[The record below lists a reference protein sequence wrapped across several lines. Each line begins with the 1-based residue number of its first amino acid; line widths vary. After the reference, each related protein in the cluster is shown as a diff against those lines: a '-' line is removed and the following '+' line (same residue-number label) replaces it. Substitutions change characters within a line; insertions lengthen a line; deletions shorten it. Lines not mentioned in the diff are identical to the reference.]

1 MMGIFKRSIAM
12 RLTAWT
18 VVATLIIFAFSGVWI
33 FSRISTAL
41 EVSMFNDINNET
53 ELAVT
58 KVSEAFAIAEQV
70 AKQAIQ
76 DRNIQQY
83 MREVD
88 RHNQITTHP
97 LYKTV
102 SDTLT
107 SYNDSYENLVFVW
120 IANDRAQFFIDNTKF
135 VSDVGYDAT
144 ARPWYDLALAAG
156 GDVAFTSPY
165 ADVGTGTMV
174 VSAIA
179 AMNESNGDNYG
190 FLAADVS
197 LGTIPDI
204 MKEYIIG
211 EEGTNFL
218 IANDGALI
226 YAEDQQLLDDGAN
239 IADLPTLSGFGSS
252 VLKGEIGNGY
262 ADYNGRDYIVAYEP
276 LPINGWGVIQLVDQE
291 EAFKDLKAFTQVVAG
306 VFVVGAI
313 ILAALIFAA
322 IRSTL
327 KPVVEATEFAKIMG
341 QGDFTQEVSN
351 KNLNRVDE
359 IGDLSKAFDEMNRNF
374 GHLVGEIIESA
385 HHVSASSEQL
395 NATAGEVAKT
405 SSEVARTVEEIA
417 EGATDQAQSTEAGA
431 TKTYELG
438 ELIERNKSF
447 MDSLNTTS
455 GTMVDKIQDGL
466 EIVNGLTDKTHET
479 NRAAQEIFGV
489 ITMTDQ
495 STSKIGQAS
504 NVIASIAEQTNLLA
518 LNAAIEAARAGDA
531 GRGFAVVAEEI
542 RKLAEQST
550 SSTKEIDE
558 IVQELIESSRKAV
571 ETIQHVNEIIKDQV
585 DAVGDTETKYKEI
598 FEAVE
603 ESVEAIEQLNIS
615 EKDMETKKAE
625 ILDTIQG
632 LSAIAEENAAS
643 TEEVSASVLE
653 QSSSMDEIV
662 NASRDLSKLA
672 DDLTVSVS
680 KFKV

>member
-1 MMGIFKRSIAM
+1 MGIFKRSIAM
-12 RLTAWT
+12 RLTALT
-18 VVATLIIFAFSGVWI
+18 IVATLIIFIASGAWI
-33 FSRISTAL
+33 FSSISKAL
-41 EVSMFNDINNET
+41 EVSMLNDIAHET

-58 KVSEAFAIAEQV
+58 NVSEAFAIAEQV
-70 AKQAIQ
+70 AKQAAL
-76 DRNIQQY
+76 DRNIQKY
-83 MREVD
+83 LKEVD
-88 RHNQITTHP
+88 RHDQITTHSH
-97 LYKTV
+97 YKTV

-107 SYNDSYENLVFVW
+107 DYNDSYENLVFVW
-120 IANDRAQFFIDNTKF
+120 IANDRAQFFIDNTKY
-135 VSDVGYDAT
+135 VSAVGYDAT
-144 ARPWYDLALAAG
+144 SRPWYTLALNAG

-174 VSAIA
+174 VSAIT
-179 AMNESNGDNYG
+179 AMFDSSGKNYG

-197 LGTIPDI
+197 LGTIPGI
-204 MKEYIIG
+204 MKKYAIG
-211 EEGTNFL
+211 DMGTNML

-226 YAEDQQLLDDGAN
+226 YAEDQKLLDDGAN
-239 IADLPTLSGFGSS
+239 ISELPTLAGFGQA
-252 VLKGEIGNGY
+252 VLKGETGNGE
-262 ADYNGRDYIVAYEP
+262 AEYNGRNYFVAYSP
-276 LPINGWGVIQLVDQE
+276 LPINGWGVIQLIDEE
-291 EAFKDLKAFTQVVAG
+291 EATKELEAFTRGVLFIFVAG
-306 VFVVGAI
+306 AI
-313 ILAALIFAA
+313 VLAGLIFLA
-322 IRSTL
+322 IRATM

-341 QGDFTQEVSN
+341 QGDFTQTVSN
-351 KNLNRVDE
+351 KNLHRPDE
-359 IGDLSKAFDEMNRNF
+359 IGDLAKAFDEMNRNF

-385 HHVSASSEQL
+385 HHVSSSSEQL

-405 SSEVARTVEEIA
+405 SNEVARTVEEIA
-417 EGATDQAQSTEAGA
+417 EGATDQAQSTEKGA

-438 ELIERNKSF
+438 DLIERNKGY
-447 MDSLNTTS
+447 MESLNGAS
-455 GTMVDKIQDGL
+455 GTMVTKIEDGL
-466 EIVNGLTDKTHET
+466 EIVNGLTEKTHET

-571 ETIQHVNEIIKDQV
+571 ETIQHVNEIIKEQV
-585 DAVGDTETKYKEI
+585 DAVNNTETKYKEI
-598 FEAVE
+598 FQAVE
-603 ESVEAIEQLNIS
+603 QSVEAIEQLNIS
-615 EKDMETKKAE
+615 EKDMEQKKAE

-653 QSSSMDEIV
+653 QSSSMEEIV
-662 NASRDLSKLA
+662 NASRDLSALA
-672 DDLTVSVS
+672 DDLTKSVS
-680 KFKV
+680 QFKV